1 MTRWWFVAVAA
12 AASCVVTTVAAV
24 VGMLLFWK
32 EPLSWSQRS
41 DPVVS
46 RKSARRILSQSNAS
60 SVATNHLMLGGTDN
74 DNDNGHDNSV
84 VSADTIIVLS
94 LLSLVNTAVFVVPN
108 TIRYA
113 ARKRQCLAG
122 QQRNS
127 DSCICN
133 EAQLQSAIRD
143 STSRN
148 DSIAVL
154 IVCPATTLTMTRE
167 INVTNASFRLVCA
180 VSRFV
185 NTGPCV
191 LTTSSSSSSPHRF
204 FVGAPKSAILQ
215 DIVVQRGNASGGG
228 AGGVGGAVY
237 ATGGNWT
244 FHNVAFVDN
253 TANSVGGAIYVAAAP
268 SALAIGAPPAMVT
281 VFGTTSFRDNVA
293 NGGIGNDIYIATKAA
308 AATTSSAFVKCEAS
322 SILSVPA
329 FCNGAGG
336 IVVGST
342 NATAIEKA
350 IYTNCGAVANFR
362 C

>member
-1 MTRWWFVAVAA
+1 MTRWWYVAVLAII
-12 AASCVVTTVAAV
+12 VVV
-24 VGMLLFWK
+24 VVVEMLWVGGEQNQNK
-32 EPLSWSQRS
+32 RIGGDSLSRQST
-41 DPVVS
+41 P
-46 RKSARRILSQSNAS
+46 RILSQSNAVS
-60 SVATNHLMLGGTDN
+60 SATNLTTATTSSSLGDEDDGT
-74 DNDNGHDNSV
+74 
-84 VSADTIIVLS
+84 VSLDTIIVLS

-113 ARKRQCLAG
+113 ARKRQCLAAG
-122 QQRNS
+122 QGRNS
-127 DSCICN
+127 GNSCICN

-148 DSIAVL
+148 DNSIAVL

-167 INVTNASFRLVCA
+167 INVTDASFRLVCA
-180 VSRFV
+180 ISRFV

-191 LTTSSSSSSPHRF
+191 LTTSSSSPHRF
-204 FVGAPKSAILQ
+204 FVGAPESAILQ
-215 DIVVQRGNASGGG
+215 DIVVQRGNASGGA

-253 TANSVGGAIYVAAAP
+253 TASSVGGAIYVAAAP
-268 SALAIGAPPAMVT
+268 SALAIGAPPPPAMVT

-322 SILSVPA
+322 SLLSVPA